1 MYRIGNGIDFH
12 RLVLEPFRPLILGGL
27 EIETEY
33 ALLGHS
39 DADIVLHS
47 IGDAILGALAEGD
60 IGDHFPDTDPSLKGM
75 DSKNIILKCRELME
89 ANQYKISNVDV
100 TIVAEKPK
108 ISPFRLEIRQSLAK
122 LLNLELNQV
131 SLKATTME
139 GMGSLGR
146 SEGMM
151 VMSSVLLE
159 K

>member
-12 RLVLEPFRPLILGGL
+12 RLVLEPFRPLILGGVEL
-27 EIETEY
+27 ETEF

-47 IGDAILGALAEGD
+47 IGDAILGAMAEGD

-75 DSKNIILKCRELME
+75 DSKDIIVKCRELMK
-89 ANQYKISNVDV
+89 ANQYTISNVDV
-100 TIVAEKPK
+100 TIVSEKPK
-108 ISPFRLEIRQSLAK
+108 ISPYRLEIRKSLAE